1 MAKGFLIGATR
12 EIRRY
17 APSDYAIPTKSGTRE
32 CGSLNFPC
40 GNVNAGKM
48 DLSFRD
54 NGVPATTVV
63 TGPPDGF
70 SSGLSH
76 ASPSRSV
83 VSLIRFIDLIARIY
97 DDLERAIRP
106 EAARRNIKQQVH
118 RASRGNGRRRLGS

>member
-1 MAKGFLIGATR
+1 MWSQGDSF
-12 EIRRY
+12 
-17 APSDYAIPTKSGTRE
+17 
-32 CGSLNFPC
+32 
-40 GNVNAGKM
+40 NVVQHAGKM